1 MSQRILIKY
10 KINCHSAQVKTL
22 GVMVNVIGTPC
33 FDTVSVYLLLE
44 EMKFKLLL
52 KIGKT
57 GCVCV
62 VECGILQNDSCNYS
76 LFMTG
81 CL

>member
-57 GCVCV
+57 GCRLISITNLMHKSF
-62 VECGILQNDSCNYS
+62 IL
-76 LFMTG
+76 
-81 CL
+81 